1 MDPNTMATIGL
12 GLDIAGVL
20 ILLATTSQRVV
31 SATLKI
37 QVIDEGW
44 IIPDPRTEHLVQQ
57 TRQGLAFYRTLYW
70 TSILLLTAG
79 FSLQIVAQ
87 WL

>member
-1 MDPNTMATIGL
+1 MDPSTMATIGL
-12 GLDIAGVL
+12 ALDIAGVL
-20 ILLATTSQRVV
+20 ILLLTTSQRIV

-44 IIPDPRTEHLVQQ
+44 IVPDPESEHLVQQ
-57 TRQGLAFYRTLYW
+57 TKRALTFYRILYW
-70 TSILLLTAG
+70 TSIFLLTTG
-79 FSLQIVAQ
+79 FSVQIVAQ